1 MHTSGARLITEVI
14 IMRNET
20 IRKLQEM
27 RLSAMAGAYMTQ
39 LEHPENFSNMT
50 FDERFALIVDH
61 ESDVRLNNK
70 LKRLIRNAH
79 FPNSQADLADIQYL
93 PDRHLDRGLIHLL
106 STNAYIEKS
115 RDIILCGATGSGKT
129 FLANALGMNACRAG
143 YKALYLRP
151 PDFFVEYALAA
162 ARNKQ
167 QDYTKKLQN
176 VRLLIL
182 DEFLLVPVK
191 PPQQESLLE
200 LLERRSGNTSTIYC
214 SQYSF
219 AGWHEQLGG
228 GAIADSILDRIIH
241 GSYKLE
247 IKGDVS
253 MRQRLAEAEKAE
265 ELNSV

>member
-1 MHTSGARLITEVI
+1 
-14 IMRNET
+14 
-20 IRKLQEM
+20 
-27 RLSAMAGAYMTQ
+27 
-39 LEHPENFSNMT
+39 
-50 FDERFALIVDH
+50 
-61 ESDVRLNNK
+61 
-70 LKRLIRNAH
+70 
-79 FPNSQADLADIQYL
+79 
-93 PDRHLDRGLIHLL
+93 
-106 STNAYIEKS
+106 
-115 RDIILCGATGSGKT
+115 
-129 FLANALGMNACRAG
+129 MNACRAG
-143 YKALYLRP
+143 YKALYLRL
-151 PDFFVEYALAA
+151 PDFFVEYALTA

-182 DEFLLVPVK
+182 DEFLLIPVK

-200 LLERRSGNTSTIYC
+200 LLKRRSGNTSTIYC

-241 GSYKLE
+241 GPYKLE

-253 MRQRLAEAEKAE
+253 MRQRLAEADKVE

>member
-1 MHTSGARLITEVI
+1 
-14 IMRNET
+14 
-20 IRKLQEM
+20 
-27 RLSAMAGAYMTQ
+27 
-39 LEHPENFSNMT
+39 
-50 FDERFALIVDH
+50 
-61 ESDVRLNNK
+61 
-70 LKRLIRNAH
+70 
-79 FPNSQADLADIQYL
+79 
-93 PDRHLDRGLIHLL
+93 
-106 STNAYIEKS
+106 
-115 RDIILCGATGSGKT
+115 
-129 FLANALGMNACRAG
+129 MNACRAG
-143 YKALYLRP
+143 YKALYLRLP
-151 PDFFVEYALAA
+151 AFFVEYALAA

-191 PPQQESLLE
+191 PPKKKSLLE

-265 ELNSV
+265 DFALAESIESGKAVHREWTATYCVLTGSQIAYRVAPTCVLGGSETA

>member
-1 MHTSGARLITEVI
+1 
-14 IMRNET
+14 MRNET

-27 RLSAMAGAYMTQ
+27 RLSAMAGAYMGQ

-50 FDERFALIVDH
+50 FDERFSLIVDH

-79 FPNSQADLADIQYL
+79 FPNNQADLADIQYL

-129 FLANALGMNACRAG
+129 FLANALGMNACQAG
-143 YKALYLRP
+143 YKVLYLRL

-167 QDYTKKLQN
+167 QDYTKKLQS

-200 LLERRSGNTSTIYC
+200 LLERRSGNTSTIY
-214 SQYSF
+214 
-219 AGWHEQLGG
+219 L
-228 GAIADSILDRIIH
+228 L
-241 GSYKLE
+241 
-247 IKGDVS
+247 
-253 MRQRLAEAEKAE
+253 
-265 ELNSV
+265 SVLFCRMA

>member
-1 MHTSGARLITEVI
+1 
-14 IMRNET
+14 MRNET

-27 RLSAMAGAYMTQ
+27 RLSAMAGAYMIQ

-143 YKALYLRP
+143 YKALYLRL
-151 PDFFVEYALAA
+151 PDFFVEYAL
-162 ARNKQ
+162 RPPETNSKTIQ
-167 QDYTKKLQN
+167 RSFRMF
-176 VRLLIL
+176 V
-182 DEFLLVPVK
+182 FL
-191 PPQQESLLE
+191 SLMNFCLS
-200 LLERRSGNTSTIYC
+200 R
-214 SQYSF
+214 
-219 AGWHEQLGG
+219 
-228 GAIADSILDRIIH
+228 
-241 GSYKLE
+241 
-247 IKGDVS
+247 
-253 MRQRLAEAEKAE
+253 
-265 ELNSV
+265 